1 MNCKNCEILI
11 DESNDFC
18 PSCGAKVIRNR
29 LTVKNLFEH
38 FSEQFLNY
46 DNKFLQT
53 FIHLFTKPE
62 VVINGYISGTRKKY
76 VNVVSYFA
84 IAITVSGLYLFI
96 LNKFFPETMDIS
108 AFTQPGQEEFQN
120 KNMAFMQEYQSLLMM
135 LYIPAYALMAKLV
148 FIGLKKYNY
157 TELLVIFMYT
167 QSQLSIIIALIMI
180 IAASFGINFMLMSL
194 VSIPIMIIYTTF
206 CLFRLYEL
214 TFQEMILRSLIFLI
228 VLAIASVL
236 FLLIFMGIMFLTGDA
251 QKMIE
256 AQKAAKEAAG
266 N

>member
-1 MNCKNCEILI
+1 MNCKNCKISL
-11 DESNDFC
+11 SNEDNFC
-18 PSCGAKVIRNR
+18 KSCGGKVIRSR
-29 LTVKNLFEH
+29 LTIRNLFEH

-62 VVINGYISGTRKKY
+62 KVIEGYISGTRKKY
-76 VNVVSYFA
+76 VNVISYFA

-96 LNKFFPETMDIS
+96 LNKFFPNTMDIS
-108 AFTQPGQEEFQN
+108 AFTAPGQEEFQN

-135 LYIPAYALMAKLV
+135 LYIPVYALMAKLV

-167 QSQLSIIIALIMI
+167 QSQLSIVIAIIMI

-194 VSIPIMIIYTTF
+194 VSIPLMIFYTAF
-206 CLFRLYEL
+206 CLYRLYKL
-214 TFQEMILRSLIFLI
+214 GFQEVILRSLIFLI
-228 VLAIASVL
+228 VLAIASIIYM
-236 FLLIFMGIMFLTGDA
+236 LIFVGIMYFTGGIHE
-251 QKMIE
+251 MME
-256 AQKAAKEAAG
+256 AQKATIEASK